1 MPFVQASQNYA
12 VDYARELA
20 NAYPYLS
27 YFNEVWN
34 GPNSNKYKPVNG
46 KTVMVPNMTTSGARA
61 ANRDHIDGQFDRN
74 WNNEFQP
81 MTMSMDRVWDTLVDP
96 MDIQETNLVATIA
109 NITET
114 FTKLHK
120 VPEMDAYAASKLAS
134 AATGFGSVD
143 TTTLSADNILA
154 TWDSYLAYMANQR
167 VNRDR
172 VIAYMTPDTFKF
184 LKGAAGITRFI
195 DAGPGIRNVDRNV
208 GKLDG
213 VLIKEVPA
221 DIMKSAYDFT
231 DDWEVAAGARQ
242 INMLL
247 VNPES
252 VCAPI
257 VYDTSMI
264 SAPSAQS
271 RGKWLY
277 FERYYYDVFVL
288 NQRLPGILA
297 NMGGA
302 GTLGSLSFTTSA
314 GADATHTVVNGL
326 APAPYGMAY
335 VAKDGASAQLPT
347 YGQDLSSGWT
357 PVVNGT
363 AVTTE
368 TGHVITVALV
378 NTTKGNIA
386 TAGGSATA
394 VVGG

>member
-34 GPNSNKYKPVNG
+34 GPNRNKYKPVNG

-114 FTKLHK
+114 FTKFHK

-184 LKGAAGITRFI
+184 LKEAAGITRFI
-195 DAGPGIRNVDRNV
+195 DAGTGIRNVDRNV

-213 VLIKEVPA
+213 VLIKEVPS
-221 DIMKSAYDFT
+221 DLMKSAYDFT
-231 DDWEVAAGARQ
+231 NDWEVAAGARQ

-297 NMGGA
+297 NMGGTS
-302 GTLGSLSFTTSA
+302 TLGSLSFTTSA

-363 AVTTE
+363 AIETE

>member
-1 MPFVQASQNYA
+1 M
-12 VDYARELA
+12 
-20 NAYPYLS
+20 
-27 YFNEVWN
+27 
-34 GPNSNKYKPVNG
+34 
-46 KTVMVPNMTTSGARA
+46 
-61 ANRDHIDGQFDRN
+61 
-74 WNNEFQP
+74 
-81 MTMSMDRVWDTLVDP
+81 
-96 MDIQETNLVATIA
+96 
-109 NITET
+109 
-114 FTKLHK
+114 
-120 VPEMDAYAASKLAS
+120 
-134 AATGFGSVD
+134 
-143 TTTLSADNILA
+143 
-154 TWDSYLAYMANQR
+154 
-167 VNRDR
+167 
-172 VIAYMTPDTFKF
+172 
-184 LKGAAGITRFI
+184 
-195 DAGPGIRNVDRNV
+195 DRNV

-221 DIMKSAYDFT
+221 DLMKSAYDFT
-231 DDWEVAAGARQ
+231 NDWEIAAGARQ

-297 NMGGA
+297 NMGGT
-302 GTLGSLSFTTSA
+302 GTLGSLTFTTSA
-314 GADATHTVVNGL
+314 GADATHTIINGL

-363 AVTTE
+363 SIE
-368 TGHVITVALV
+368 TAASHVITVALV
-378 NTTKGNIA
+378 NTTKGDIA

-394 VVGG
+394 VVGT